1 MNPLLAAPLR
11 GSKSAVAGRE
21 VDVAGRARWRLVE
34 RRLLSPARADALECL
49 VRLERADGLKE
60 SWRAGDLIELPDP
73 FGAQDIDDAP
83 FRTAFRTSRHAGVGL
98 LAGGWPAEDWV
109 RRAGTSRRLP
119 IASGAGSATLD
130 LLIFAGR
137 DASPALDSET
147 RQRLL
152 LDMTVD
158 LRIISS
164 RLHWAPDDPL
174 IFIGDFGAAALA
186 RAFAQEHQGG
196 ELIFLIEAGRG
207 DKTLSPQSILRRDCW
222 REGTVRTMPTLG
234 DLATLA
240 AMFEAHRRRIR
251 ALVDAGAPLVVA
263 GVSQKFFSIV
273 DAGLADLLGVEAVA
287 LLRTQGR
294 LRHIG
299 L

>member
-11 GSKSAVAGRE
+11 GSTSAVAGRE
-21 VDVAGRARWRLVE
+21 VDAAGQARWRLVE

-73 FGAQDIDDAP
+73 FSPHDIDDAP

-186 RAFAQEHQGG
+186 RAFAQEHRGG
-196 ELIFLIEAGRG
+196 CGR
-207 DKTLSPQSILRRDCW
+207 TSRETSP
-222 REGTVRTMPTLG
+222 P
-234 DLATLA
+234 
-240 AMFEAHRRRIR
+240 
-251 ALVDAGAPLVVA
+251 
-263 GVSQKFFSIV
+263 
-273 DAGLADLLGVEAVA
+273 
-287 LLRTQGR
+287 
-294 LRHIG
+294 
-299 L
+299 